1 MEGEEMGKMMNV
13 EGKLPSHSS
22 PPFPSHIGRGGR
34 GVTS

>member
-22 PPFPSHIGRGGR
+22 PPFPLSHRQGRER
-34 GVTS
+34 GD